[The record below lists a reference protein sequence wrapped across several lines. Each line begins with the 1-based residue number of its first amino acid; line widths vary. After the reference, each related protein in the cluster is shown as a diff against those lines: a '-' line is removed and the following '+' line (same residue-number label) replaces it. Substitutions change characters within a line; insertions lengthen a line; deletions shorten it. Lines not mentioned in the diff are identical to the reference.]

1 MGWSPLPESRGV
13 DPIQGHLYLLLRERA
28 PDNGVVAVL
37 TDDVIQV
44 LQSVKSNSFLE
55 RMPLPKDLLVYNN
68 ILDSVST

>member
-1 MGWSPLPESRGV
+1 MGWSPLPESRWV

-44 LQSVKSNSFLE
+44 LRSVKSNSFLE